1 MGQELGQ
8 SLVGTAYLCPVVS
21 GTMAGR
27 LRGQGDALPGGWGY
41 LETSSLTCL
50 VSSQEDP
57 ETNTVDRSPFLASPW
72 GLGSPEHGSPKVES
86 LHKEG
91 NDAIF

>member
-1 MGQELGQ
+1 MSGASAGKTGTTGNGWKDWELEL
-8 SLVGTAYLCPVVS
+8 SRC
-21 GTMAGR
+21 
-27 LRGQGDALPGGWGY
+27 
-41 LETSSLTCL
+41 SSLTCL